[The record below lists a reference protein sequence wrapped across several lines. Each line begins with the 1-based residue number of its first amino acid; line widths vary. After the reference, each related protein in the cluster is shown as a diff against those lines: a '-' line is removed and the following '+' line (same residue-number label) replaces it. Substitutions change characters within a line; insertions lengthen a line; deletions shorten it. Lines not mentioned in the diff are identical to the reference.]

1 MSRSKNR
8 GSNPVKTEE
17 ITDIKASEVGS
28 KKIKYAFHISPECM
42 KAINE
47 TYKNDGSSTRNEF
60 IEHAVNFYIDFQKA
74 GTLTNYLAPVIV
86 RMVDAAVEVSEQRI
100 SRNLFKV
107 AVELGKISHMV
118 AATNDIDD
126 ETVESLHRMC
136 VDEVRR
142 INGVINYESA
152 VRFQKDE

>member
-1 MSRSKNR
+1 MSRSRNR

-17 ITDIKASEVGS
+17 NAVVKASEVGS

-47 TYKNDGSSTRNEF
+47 TYKKDGSSTRNEF
-60 IEHAVNFYIDFQKA
+60 IENAVDFYIDYLTA
-74 GTLTNYLAPVIV
+74 GKLTNYLAPIV
-86 RMVDAAVEVSEQRI
+86 TRMVEATVETSEQRI
-100 SRNLFKV
+100 SRNLFKI

-126 ETVESLHRMC
+126 ETIDSLHRMC
-136 VDEVRR
+136 VDEVRH
-142 INGVINYESA
+142 INGIINYESA